1 MIITC
6 YRYMSGFANVPD
18 KISLERVSSKIPPDE
33 IRLELPE
40 GYTLGETTRG
50 EPIIVD
56 EQGQCCELCPTRRG
70 NGILAVSLT
79 RTKALQRAPEYVA
92 PVPLQD
98 ARLNAELT
106 QQQLADA
113 SGVNVRQIRRVEL
126 GESDAGNMTARN
138 LQAIADVLGVSI
150 RNLIGS

>member
-18 KISLERVSSKIPPDE
+18 KISLERVSSEIPPDE

-40 GYTLGETTRG
+40 GYALGETALG

-56 EQGQCCELCPTRRG
+56 EQGQRCDLCPTRRG
-70 NGILAVSLT
+70 NGVLAVSAT
-79 RTKALQRAPEYVA
+79 CIKALHNAPEDA
-92 PVPLQD
+92 EPIPLQE
-98 ARLNAELT
+98 ARARAGLT
-106 QQQLADA
+106 QQQLADI

-126 GESDAGNMTARN
+126 GESRAGNMTAVN
-138 LQAIADVLGVSI
+138 LQAIADALGVDI
-150 RNLIGS
+150 RDLID